1 MNLGVEAFPLPEIA
15 APVSEYGFTL
25 NGFTMNGTRLRSQ

>member
-15 APVSEYGFTL
+15 APVSEYGFT
-25 NGFTMNGTRLRSQ
+25 MNGTRLRSQ